1 MENPL
6 LFNKRKFDIRCYMLM
21 TSVNKKFKAYWY

>member
-1 MENPL
+1 MDRPL

-21 TSVNKKFKAYWY
+21 TS